1 MVGTNC
7 IEKYSCQYKW
17 LSLAQNNSYNNL
29 VSYKIAISSMSARL
43 AQFLFPSNMIFGAC
57 IV

>member
-17 LSLAQNNSYNNL
+17 LSLAQNNSYSNL
-29 VSYKIAISSMSARL
+29 VSYKIVRVKKT
-43 AQFLFPSNMIFGAC
+43 N
-57 IV
+57 